1 MSNALDLKRLEA
13 IAGDLVADA
22 LRRGADAADVV
33 IARGEALAVE
43 VREGKVEETERSE
56 ADDLALR
63 VFVGRRSASVSTNS
77 TDKVAGLA
85 ERAVAMARHAP
96 EDPYAGL
103 AEAGDLA
110 RTFADLDLDL
120 VDRAEPT
127 ADALAEAALALEAA
141 ALAVQGVSRSGGAGA
156 SWSRAGLVLATS
168 SGFVGAYIGSRHGRW
183 ATAVAGEGTG
193 MERDYWSSSAIHI
206 DDLEPLD
213 RIGRTAGERAV
224 RRLAPRKVETGTG
237 TVVFEPRAA
246 ASLVGHLAGAANG
259 AAIARG
265 TSVLKDRLGSR
276 VFSPG
281 LRISDDPTRRR
292 GLASRPFDGEGVAG
306 APLALVEDGVLTTWL
321 LDSATA
327 RELKL
332 RTNGRAARGAGAPS
346 PGATNLTLEAGGST
360 PEALIAAVGT
370 GLYVTDLIGHG
381 ANIVTGDYSRGASG
395 FWIENGEIAY
405 PVSELTIAS
414 TLPEMFARLVA
425 ANDLEYRFSVNA
437 PTVAVEGMTIAGR

>member
-22 LRRGADAADVV
+22 LRRGADAADAV
-33 IARGEALAVE
+33 IARGEALSVE

-110 RTFADLDLDL
+110 RTFADLDL
-120 VDRAEPT
+120 VDRAEPN
-127 ADALAEAALALEAA
+127 AEALAEAALALEAA

-156 SWSRAGLVLATS
+156 SWSRGGLVLAAS
-168 SGFVGAYIGSRHGRW
+168 NGFVGAYIGSRHGRW

-193 MERDYWSSSAIHI
+193 MERDHWSSSAIHL
-206 DDLEPLD
+206 DDLEPLE

-224 RRLAPRKVETGTG
+224 RRLAPRKVETRTG

-265 TSVLKDRLGSR
+265 TSVLKERLGTR
-276 VFSPG
+276 VFAPG
-281 LRISDDPTRRR
+281 VRISDDPSRRR

-346 PGATNLTLEAGGST
+346 PGATNLTLEPGVAT
-360 PEALIAAVGT
+360 PEALIAGVGT